1 MTRGRQLVLEYDRKM
16 ADSGDFSLTAEAND
30 ALAKMAK
37 EETGKIRNQLTL
49 IASEQMKDGYDRA
62 DN

>member
-1 MTRGRQLVLEYDRKM
+1 MTRGRQLVLEYDKKM
-16 ADSGDFSLTAEAND
+16 TETGDFSQTAAAND
-30 ALAKMAK
+30 ALAKMAR
-37 EETGKIRNQLTL
+37 EETGKILNQLTL